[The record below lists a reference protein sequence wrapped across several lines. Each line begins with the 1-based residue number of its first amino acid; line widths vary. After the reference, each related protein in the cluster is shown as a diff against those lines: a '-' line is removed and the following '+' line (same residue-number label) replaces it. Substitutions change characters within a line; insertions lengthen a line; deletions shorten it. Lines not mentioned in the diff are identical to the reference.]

1 VPEET
6 KRPTHNNQSLYS
18 YSHPRWR
25 GKVKVTLEQI
35 IEAQRGSRCIVN
47 TFSLTSAVDG
57 AWVVKVT
64 RLLLHPLEGDP
75 VNIVQ

>member
-6 KRPTHNNQSLYS
+6 KRPTHNNQSVYS

-35 IEAQRGSRCIVN
+35 IEAQRGSRCIVK
-47 TFSLTSAVDG
+47 
-57 AWVVKVT
+57 VKVKVKSVCGSFST
-64 RLLLHPLEGDP
+64 YA
-75 VNIVQ
+75 